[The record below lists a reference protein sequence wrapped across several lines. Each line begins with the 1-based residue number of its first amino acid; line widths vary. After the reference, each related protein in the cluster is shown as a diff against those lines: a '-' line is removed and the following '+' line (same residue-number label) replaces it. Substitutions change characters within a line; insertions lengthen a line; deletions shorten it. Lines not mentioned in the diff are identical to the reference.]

1 MGRAVKTESRAILVL
16 AVALVAAGSL
26 LALLATSPA
35 EAASRYKTV
44 TKTFSNPTAIQVPHP
59 SVTTREGPASPYPA
73 EISIGGLKGGRILDV
88 NLKIN
93 GYGHT
98 CLEDVDALLVGPR
111 GQNVVA
117 MSDVPSCGSGTG
129 INLTLDDEGA
139 GSWPVP
145 LTSGTYRPAD
155 NDAPGI
161 DMFPA
166 PAGGSEPPQNGGSAL
181 SAFDATNPNGAWK
194 LYVMDDTLGSAG
206 QFAGGW
212 SLTIKAKVR
221 R

>member
-1 MGRAVKTESRAILVL
+1 M
-16 AVALVAAGSL
+16 
-26 LALLATSPA
+26 
-35 EAASRYKTV
+35 
-44 TKTFSNPTAIQVPHP
+44 
-59 SVTTREGPASPYPA
+59 
-73 EISIGGLKGGRILDV
+73 GRILDV

-98 CLEDVDALLVGPR
+98 CQEDVDVLLVGTR

-117 MSDVPSCGSGTG
+117 MSDAPSCGTASGV
-129 INLTLDDEGA
+129 NLTLDGEGA
-139 GSWPVP
+139 DSLPAP

-155 NDAPGI
+155 NDSAGI

-166 PAGGSEPPQNGGSAL
+166 PAEGSESPQNGGSAL

-206 QFAGGW
+206 QFAGG
-212 SLTIKAKVR
+212 
-221 R
+221 